1 MEADKLFNPQPFK
14 PQSFDHEDE
23 SRVHLLDPEESGRFV
38 PQALLDAEREG
49 DDFHQRSD
57 EQRQGETDFASIKF
71 QRENTLLTNVDKYA
85 ESIREEAELY
95 VQQIRAE
102 VEHLNEQAELRYA
115 EAAQAKADA
124 EAEAKTL
131 VEQAQQTVQTIQDQA
146 HQEGFEAGRREG
158 MAKRYEEAAPSLAR
172 IEEILEDLAGFHRQ
186 VAFYAEK
193 DAVRLAMLMA
203 RQLLRQ
209 ELTTN
214 NKAVWKLL
222 AATLSSLQ
230 GTGTFRI
237 WLSPE
242 DHQFA
247 AAARKSLERYLDEG
261 QELTFRAKPGL
272 PPGNIL
278 IETDRDIIDATFESQ
293 FHHLDSQLNQQ
304 LAERETTVL
313 RSAPRPERVRH
324 QAAPAAATGE
334 AGGDE

>member
-1 MEADKLFNPQPFK
+1 MEADKLITPQPFT

-23 SRVHLLDPEESGRFV
+23 ARVHVLDPEEAGRFV
-38 PQALLDAEREG
+38 PELAPGAEREG
-49 DDFHQRSD
+49 ADFQQRSD
-57 EQRQGETDFASIKF
+57 ERVPGETDFASIKF

-102 VEHLNEQAELRYA
+102 VERLNEQAEQRYA
-115 EAAQAKADA
+115 EAAQVKADA
-124 EAEAKTL
+124 QAEAKAL
-131 VEQAQQTVQTIQDQA
+131 VEQAQQTAQATHDQA
-146 HQEGFEAGRREG
+146 HQEGFEAGRQEG
-158 MAKRYEEAAPSLAR
+158 LAKRYAEAGPNLER
-172 IEEILEDLAGFHRQ
+172 IEEILQDLAGFHRQ
-186 VAFYAEK
+186 VTFYAEK
-193 DAVRLAMLMA
+193 DAIRLAMLMA
-203 RQLLRQ
+203 RRLLRQ
-209 ELTTN
+209 ELTIN

-222 AATLSSLQ
+222 AATLATLQ

-247 AAARKSLERYLDEG
+247 SAARKSLERYLDEG

-293 FHHLDSQLNQQ
+293 LHHLDSLIKQQ

-313 RSAPRPERVRH
+313 KPATRQPRTQRRAPP
-324 QAAPAAATGE
+324 AAPGEEAA
-334 AGGDE
+334 GDE